1 MFRAL
6 GARLTLDY
14 KGVAGVA
21 LLEAA
26 AQRMWSWASDGLK
39 TAAEYTTSSE
49 GLKTAASLFAEGE
62 FHHNGRTVTAL
73 RCDSDNRSLCRVT
86 LQRPDE
92 WDPSILWLTTVDA
105 VRTGDAVDVGV
116 AVEQEMRH
124 LRVPPSPLAPPLI
137 ALLHDFVDAG
147 AIAGTQRLRAT
158 AEAVVGS
165 EQIDSFVDSCLLDA
179 GRRLPVVLFSAM
191 KEEDGVY
198 PTNAGSPALTAREL
212 CGLAHVYVM
221 PRVEDSHR
229 LTKRLALLSVYDG
242 AVRVYWP
249 RFRLTDPPP
258 RHPLH
263 LRQRLNTASGPAII
277 RRVVEAG
284 ARSYRPPDGTATLLA
299 TRWRQDEQQRIAT
312 ITTDPDPAHQA
323 SLLREELLRVI
334 DAKVALE
341 HDMDLLRYQLLRATE
356 RTDELD
362 SQLTGVRTVLD
373 PAAELSGKP
382 SAPLAEVVSP
392 DTGDVALGD

>member
-6 GARLTLDY
+6 GARLTLDH
-14 KGVAGVA
+14 KGVAGAA
-21 LLEAA
+21 LFEAA
-26 AQRMWSWASDGLK
+26 AQRMWMWASDGLK
-39 TAAEYTTSSE
+39 TADEYAAVSD
-49 GLKTAASLFAEGE
+49 GLKTAPHLFVEGE
-62 FHHNGRTVTAL
+62 FHENGRTITAL

-116 AVEQEMRH
+116 SVEQDLRH

-137 ALLHDFVDAG
+137 ALLQDFVNAG
-147 AIAGTQRLRAT
+147 ATAGTQRLHAT
-158 AEAVVGS
+158 AEAIVGS
-165 EQIDSFVDSCLLDA
+165 DQIDSFVDSCLLDP
-179 GRRLPVVLFSAM
+179 GRRLPVVLFSAV

-198 PTNAGSPALTAREL
+198 PPNAGNPALTAREL

-249 RFRLTDPPP
+249 RFRLNDPPP

-284 ARSYRPPDGTATLLA
+284 ARSYRPPDGTGTLLA
-299 TRWRQDEQQRIAT
+299 TRWREDEQRRIAT
-312 ITTDPDPAHQA
+312 ITTDLDPANQA

-341 HDMDLLRYQLLRATE
+341 HDMEMLRHQLLRATE
-356 RTDELD
+356 RTEELD
-362 SQLTGVRTVLD
+362 SHFTGVRTVRD
-373 PAAELSGKP
+373 PATELSGRP
-382 SAPLAEVVSP
+382 APMLEAVAP
-392 DTGDVALGD
+392 DAGEVALGD

>member
-1 MFRAL
+1 
-6 GARLTLDY
+6 
-14 KGVAGVA
+14 
-21 LLEAA
+21 
-26 AQRMWSWASDGLK
+26 MWKWGSDGLKTATEYNAPSDGLK
-39 TAAEYTTSSE
+39 TAANP
-49 GLKTAASLFAEGE
+49 FAEGE
-62 FHHNGRTVTAL
+62 FHENGRAVTAL
-73 RCDSDNRSLCRVT
+73 RCDSDDRSLCRIT
-86 LQRPDE
+86 LQRADE

-105 VRTGDAVDVGV
+105 VRTGDSVDVGV
-116 AVEQEMRH
+116 SVEQDMHH
-124 LRVPPSPLAPPLI
+124 LRVPPSPLAPPLV
-137 ALLHDFVDAG
+137 ALLHDFVTAG
-147 AIAGTQRLRAT
+147 ATAGTQRLRAI

-165 EQIDSFVDSCLLDA
+165 EQIDSFVESCLLDP
-179 GRRLPVVLFSAM
+179 GRRLPVVLFSAV

-198 PTNAGSPALTAREL
+198 PPNAGTPALTAREL

-249 RFRLTDPPP
+249 RFRLSDPPP

-299 TRWRQDEQQRIAT
+299 TRWREDEQQRIAT
-312 ITTDPDPAHQA
+312 ITADRDPARQA
-323 SLLREELLRVI
+323 TLLRDELLRVV

-341 HDMDLLRYQLLRATE
+341 HDMELLRHQLVRATE
-356 RTDELD
+356 RSDELD

-373 PAAELSGKP
+373 PATELSGRP
-382 SAPLAEVVSP
+382 SAPVLEVVAP